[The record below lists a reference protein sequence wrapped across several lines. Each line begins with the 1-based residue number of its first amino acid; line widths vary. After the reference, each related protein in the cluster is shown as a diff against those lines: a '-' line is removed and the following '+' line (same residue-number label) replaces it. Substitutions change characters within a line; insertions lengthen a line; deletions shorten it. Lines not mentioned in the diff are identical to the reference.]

1 MLCSRLGLVWQNARG
16 EEVTIPLA
24 GQLRDEAT
32 LAPDANGTLEIGTR
46 VRYFGDYE
54 LLEEIARGG
63 MGVVYRARQTGL
75 NRIVAL
81 KMILAGQL
89 ASQQDVKRFH
99 TEAEAAANLD
109 HPGIVPVYEVGQYEG
124 QHYFSMGYVD
134 GQSLA
139 ARIASGPLAAGDA
152 ARLVKSIAEAV
163 QFAHDHNVIHRDLKP
178 ANVLLDDQGH
188 PRVTDF
194 GLAKRVSGE
203 SELTDTG
210 QVLGTPSFMPP
221 EQAAGKLDQVG
232 PASDI
237 YALGAILYTVVTG
250 RPPFQAASPVDTLLQ
265 VLELDPVSPRTLN
278 PRIPRDLETVTLKC
292 LEKEP
297 LRRYASAG
305 EFADELQRFLDG
317 DPIRARPVSRTE
329 RVWRWC
335 RRNPARALAAGVAL
349 LSLAVILV
357 GGYWFNRR
365 LEDQLRQTEAAELQ
379 LQMTLTREMAGRLD
393 GDLRQ
398 LAMVS
403 QLMAATLT
411 QRADWTDGQLDAW
424 MREAIQ
430 KDSRLLGVCVSFE
443 PYQFD
448 PGQADFSLY
457 VYRDGGTV
465 TAKQL
470 TFPDYSPHYRE
481 WPWYTEPMRQRRAVW
496 TEPFVDDEGGANIPM
511 LTYAV
516 PLERQGKFV
525 GVVSFDLSLDY
536 FQVLQGWLDKL
547 RVGRGGYAFVV
558 SGTGRFICH
567 PDPTCM
573 PPRTLTDIRR
583 FQEDDSLRSLTQ
595 RMLGK
600 EEGCVAAIDPWT
612 DRPSLFLYAPVPSAG
627 WSLAIVIGK

>member
-1 MLCSRLGLVWQNARG
+1 MNISGL
-16 EEVTIPLA
+16 
-24 GQLRDEAT
+24 
-32 LAPDANGTLEIGTR
+32 IGTR

-54 LLEEIARGG
+54 LLEEIARGA
-63 MGVVYRARQTGL
+63 MGVVYRARQTSL

-109 HPGIVPVYEVGQYEG
+109 HPGIVPVYEVGQCEG
-124 QHYFSMGYVD
+124 QHFFSMGYVD

-139 ARIASGPLAAGDA
+139 ARVASGPLSAVDA
-152 ARLVKSIAEAV
+152 ARLVKSIAGAV
-163 QFAHDHNVIHRDLKP
+163 QFAHDHKVIHRDLKP
-178 ANVLLDDQGH
+178 ANVLLDDKGH

-203 SELTDTG
+203 SELTETG

-278 PRIPRDLETVTLKC
+278 PRIPRDLETITLKC

-297 LRRYASAG
+297 PRRYASAG

-357 GGYWFNRR
+357 GGCWFNRR
-365 LEDQLRQTEAAELQ
+365 LEDQLRQTEA
-379 LQMTLTREMAGRLD
+379 R
-393 GDLRQ
+393 
-398 LAMVS
+398 
-403 QLMAATLT
+403 
-411 QRADWTDGQLDAW
+411 
-424 MREAIQ
+424 
-430 KDSRLLGVCVSFE
+430 
-443 PYQFD
+443 
-448 PGQADFSLY
+448 
-457 VYRDGGTV
+457 
-465 TAKQL
+465 
-470 TFPDYSPHYRE
+470 
-481 WPWYTEPMRQRRAVW
+481 
-496 TEPFVDDEGGANIPM
+496 
-511 LTYAV
+511 
-516 PLERQGKFV
+516 
-525 GVVSFDLSLDY
+525 
-536 FQVLQGWLDKL
+536 
-547 RVGRGGYAFVV
+547 
-558 SGTGRFICH
+558 
-567 PDPTCM
+567 
-573 PPRTLTDIRR
+573 
-583 FQEDDSLRSLTQ
+583 
-595 RMLGK
+595 
-600 EEGCVAAIDPWT
+600 
-612 DRPSLFLYAPVPSAG
+612 
-627 WSLAIVIGK
+627 